1 MEALRQDSFEPG
13 PPRAPSKLEESRRW
27 VKRADRI
34 ARWTIVGGGIGVIVA
49 VLLILILIG
58 AESVPIWKGAKG
70 LFAGAHALR
79 DPAFGSGPDG
89 VLRRLRH
96 LVRRPALLGHLSGG

>member
-79 DPAFGSGPDG
+79 DRS
-89 VLRRLRH
+89 LRIR
-96 LVRRPALLGHLSGG
+96 S